1 MGLPY
6 EWTGLRGRGGARPGR
21 AGVRARPAGAR
32 PGRGPRGLR
41 RGAWRPPCQAAA
53 RSGRPPSLGERPCGP
68 RAQLRGSRFRPRARA
83 FAVGRGLPR
92 LPGGPQRPAAREGR
106 PRTRQRLPPPRRSCS
121 APRPASVC
129 RGEGGWAGARLL
141 LREGAGARRVPGSR
155 APPAGS
161 SRTSAHSP
169 RKLEPWRLQAT
180 KPPRCQVWCVI
191 RLHVRACKEKEG
203 VGEERKIETE
213 SVPFRYLFFLLR
225 SNGECPS

>member
-1 MGLPY
+1 MNGP
-6 EWTGLRGRGGARPGR
+6 GLRGRGGARPGR

-106 PRTRQRLPPPRRSCS
+106 PRARQRLPPPRRSCS

-141 LREGAGARRVPGSR
+141 LREGGGGPGASPGR
-155 APPAGS
+155 APLPPAPQALA
-161 SRTSAHSP
+161 RTRPENWSP
-169 RKLEPWRLQAT
+169 EDS
-180 KPPRCQVWCVI
+180 KPPSHPAAKFGALLDCMLELAKKR
-191 RLHVRACKEKEG
+191 RGLG
-203 VGEERKIETE
+203 RK
-213 SVPFRYLFFLLR
+213 
-225 SNGECPS
+225 GK